1 MPSLEEI
8 LTNINSENIKVLVSD
23 ISKNPNL
30 FSQLVLLMGKDE
42 HPISMR
48 ASWVAYH
55 AYHITPQLVKP
66 YLKQFL
72 ALLATTKIDST
83 KRSLLKIL
91 NNHTKELTEEE
102 FGILADLAFTWAE
115 DPKQAIAVKAFS
127 IDILVNVIKTY
138 PEAINEVI
146 AIIESI
152 LPDAS
157 SGLKN
162 KCKKTLKKLKSDQS
176 K

>member
-1 MPSLEEI
+1 M
-8 LTNINSENIKVLVSD
+8 
-23 ISKNPNL
+23 
-30 FSQLVLLMGKDE
+30 
-42 HPISMR
+42 
-48 ASWVAYH
+48 
-55 AYHITPQLVKP
+55 
-66 YLKQFL
+66 
-72 ALLATTKIDST
+72 
-83 KRSLLKIL
+83 KIL

-127 IDILVNVIKTY
+127 IDILINVIKTY